1 MKKLQ
6 EGSYLGSYEYPESV
20 ASTYDV
26 LVRTSGQGGEMET
39 IDSLEETRDYR
50 YNQGSRFLIE
60 VRIIEAMEMTIT
72 IKMVNIWCQEQTNA

>member
-26 LVRTSGQGGEMET
+26 LVQTSGQGGKMET
-39 IDSLEETRDYR
+39 IDSLEETREYR
-50 YNQGSRFLIE
+50 YNQGLCLLIE

-72 IKMVNIWCQEQTNA
+72 IKVVNIWCQEQKNS